1 MDDRRAELLDDVAV
15 KIARMAT
22 AATPPMS
29 EAEARRFGQRV
40 ADMLAEDWGGSSV
53 YIPKDLAR
61 RFRRRD
67 ASIYAEYTGA
77 NIDDLARKYG
87 LTPQRI
93 YAIIKAERRR
103 RASRQLSLIPD
114 FMGRHATIS

>member
-1 MDDRRAELLDDVAV
+1 MADYNELLNDVADKV
-15 KIARMAT
+15 ARMAQ
-22 AATPPMS
+22 AATPPMN
-29 EAEARRFGQRV
+29 EAEAKNFGRRV

-53 YIPKDLAR
+53 YVPKDLAR

-67 ASIYAEYTGA
+67 TSILQSFTGS
-77 NIDDLARKYG
+77 NIEELARRYG

-103 RASRQLSLIPD
+103 RAGRQCLLPG
-114 FMGRHATIS
+114 MAV

>member
-1 MDDRRAELLDDVAV
+1 MAVYSELLDDVADKV
-15 KIARMAT
+15 ARMAQ

-29 EAEARRFGQRV
+29 EAEARDFGRRV
-40 ADMLAEDWGGSSV
+40 ADMLAEDWGGCSV
-53 YIPKDLAR
+53 YVPKDLAR

-67 ASIYAEYTGA
+67 TSILRNFTGA
-77 NIDDLARKYG
+77 NIEELARRYG

-103 RASRQLSLIPD
+103 RANRQCLLP
-114 FMGRHATIS
+114 GLAV